1 MFDDITV
8 LMNNGVISSIII
20 DFSFDEYQEERLLSL
35 EQSDLKILLNQWISC
50 FSAIFG
56 LYD

>member
-1 MFDDITV
+1 
-8 LMNNGVISSIII
+8 MNNGVISSIII